1 MILDSTY
8 HSALDAIFGFVGY
21 EQSEPDDTASA
32 KAHMKTAP
40 HQSRNAKYPGSFI
53 ASRELGV
60 SRGHLHAV
68 LSGKRESKSLM
79 TQWSDWLRRNPEFE
93 LLQKNPRTRTGKARL
108 KQPA

>member
-1 MILDSTY
+1 MFVNNFPSSRDTETR
-8 HSALDAIFGFVGY
+8 DANETKPETFPFHN
-21 EQSEPDDTASA
+21 A
-32 KAHMKTAP
+32 KMKTAP

-93 LLQKNPRTRTGKARL
+93 LLQKNPRTRTAKARL